1 MPTQPDPIP
10 DAWRKAVLRILE
22 KGEFGREIQVPRRTY
37 ADWEADSL
45 GAFPTEVRY
54 PLIDALSKRG
64 ALGKLI
70 PEQPEP
76 GVTYAFWMHHRCSNN
91 ENRKFYAKV
100 CLHRGN
106 VTIKVLSA
114 HLPDK
119 GDEL

>member
-1 MPTQPDPIP
+1 MPSQPGPIP
-10 DAWRKAVLRILE
+10 EAWRKAVLRILE
-22 KGEFGREIQVPRRTY
+22 TGKFGHQIQLPRRTG
-37 ADWEADSL
+37 ADWQAGSL
-45 GAFPTEVRY
+45 GSFLWDLRN
-54 PLIDALSKRG
+54 PLIDALAKRG
-64 ALGKLI
+64 VIGKHI
-70 PEQPEP
+70 PDQPEP
-76 GVTYAFWMHHRCSNN
+76 GETYAFWMYYQCANG